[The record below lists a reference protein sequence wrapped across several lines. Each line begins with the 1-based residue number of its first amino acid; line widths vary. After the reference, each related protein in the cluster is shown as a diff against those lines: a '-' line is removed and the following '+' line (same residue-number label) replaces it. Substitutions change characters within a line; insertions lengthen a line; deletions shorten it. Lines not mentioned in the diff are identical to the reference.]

1 MVSGEYNMNV
11 DEGSE
16 QFSSVER
23 IIVHPGWNH
32 DLANGYNDCKMV
44 EL

>member
-1 MVSGEYNMNV
+1 MNV

-44 EL
+44 ELWLL